1 VRVVALGGC
10 GGMGRYAVR
19 TAVEYDFVDEVVV
32 ADVDAEAAER
42 FADASGPKTKAAAL
56 DVSDAD
62 ALRRLLSDADVA
74 LNCVGPFYRFGVPV
88 LRAAIGARCHYLDIN
103 DDWEPTLEM
112 LELDR
117 PAREARIT
125 AIVGMG
131 ASPGVS
137 NLLAVLA
144 MNQLDSVEDLV
155 TGWGFGREN
164 GAEVESVEAAP
175 GGPSAALVHWLH
187 QCSGTIR
194 ICRDGAFVDVPPL
207 EEVRIDYPG
216 IGAGTAWTVGHPEP
230 VTLANFR
237 PEVRNSYNVMV
248 GPRWIVETVRSIAGE
263 IDAGRLSTEAGAALL
278 VDPNRRERATGA
290 RAAAESAEPRL
301 PPLFAVASGRRGG
314 EAARAAATVLGM
326 PAGGMG
332 GATGVPLA
340 VVLALFAKGQLD
352 CRGVVAPEAVIDPHA
367 FFDALA
373 PHCSEPFA
381 TGRDMVLLTNS
392 WES

>member
-1 VRVVALGGC
+1 
-10 GGMGRYAVR
+10 MGRYAVQ

-32 ADVDAEAAER
+32 ADVDAKAAER
-42 FADASGPKTKAAAL
+42 FADASGPKAKAAAL

-62 ALRRLLSDADVA
+62 ALGRLLSDADVA

-88 LRAAIGARCHYLDIN
+88 LRAAIDARCHYLDIN

-155 TGWGFGREN
+155 TGWGFG
-164 GAEVESVEAAP
+164 GGSIADGESLETAP
-175 GGPSAALVHWLH
+175 GRPSAALVHWLH

-207 EEVRIDYPG
+207 EEVRVDYPG

-230 VTLANFR
+230 VTLANYR

-248 GPRWIVETVRSIAGE
+248 GPRRSVEAVRSIAGE
-263 IDAGRLSTEAGAALL
+263 IDAGRVSTEEGAALL
-278 VDPNRRERATGA
+278 LDPARREEDAGA
-290 RAAAESAEPRL
+290 RAAAESQEPRL

-381 TGRDMVLLTNS
+381 TGEEMILITKT
-392 WES
+392 WQP